1 MKIPAGFPTG
11 IFYKTDMRLD
21 KYLNDILNL
30 GRKDLHRIIK
40 AGRVTVNG
48 EVQTSPD
55 HKISEDSDV
64 VCMDGE
70 NIMYR
75 K

>member
-1 MKIPAGFPTG
+1 
-11 IFYKTDMRLD
+11 MRLD
-21 KYLNDILNL
+21 KYLKDILNL

-48 EVQTSPD
+48 EVQSSPD

-70 NIMYR
+70 KIMYR
-75 K
+75 